1 VLADFKNSITF
12 DRYFII
18 IFPLSFII
26 FQMKNL
32 ILAFSLIFAGSTA
45 FAQSKAPS
53 VIVQTPDGQKVDF
66 STKIIPGKINV
77 VSFWATWCGPCKKEL
92 NNLKPL
98 YKEWQAAYNVNIV
111 AVSIDD
117 SRNFS
122 KVKPYVDGQR
132 WEFDVLVDTN
142 SDLKRALNFQSVP
155 HTTVFDANG
164 VIVFEH
170 DGYVEGDEFE
180 LEEELKK
187 LVAKK

>member
-1 VLADFKNSITF
+1 
-12 DRYFII
+12 
-18 IFPLSFII
+18 
-26 FQMKNL
+26 MKK
-32 ILAFSLIFAGSTA
+32 IVLAFSLLLCLAATT

-66 STKIIPGKINV
+66 KTKIIPGKINV

-98 YKEWQAAYNVNIV
+98 YKDWQKDYNVNII

-132 WEFDVLVDTN
+132 WDFEVLVDTN

-155 HTTVFDANG
+155 HTTVFDAEGN
-164 VIVFEH
+164 IVFEH
-170 DGYVEGDEFE
+170 DGYTEGDEFV
-180 LEEELKK
+180 LEDEIKK
-187 LVAKK
+187 LIKK